1 MRGPDMS
8 KRSLFFVYRIRKTVK
23 TLISFNKVFTSW
35 KISFSQ
41 LVLNPL
47 GVTPKAYF
55 ILSCHIKNSSIVLKQ
70 VLDEYCWMYQCN
82 YVLSCNIE
90 QSLRIIFKIVT
101 TVTDFVFL
109 KHFYM
114 HILHFYDKNILKN
127 IFSIFD
133 RCLNSIWH

>member
-23 TLISFNKVFTSW
+23 TLMSFNKVFTSW

-70 VLDEYCWMYQCN
+70 VLDEYC
-82 YVLSCNIE
+82 
-90 QSLRIIFKIVT
+90 
-101 TVTDFVFL
+101 
-109 KHFYM
+109 
-114 HILHFYDKNILKN
+114 
-127 IFSIFD
+127 
-133 RCLNSIWH
+133 